1 MDQDAN
7 TCELKQSFTTTSCPG
22 SDVTNPTK
30 IQLCFREVTPGFT
43 GVNETRLLFF
53 HSFFQIT
60 PLNQSLYL
68 PTPSVLAELKQL

>member
-30 IQLCFREVTPGFT
+30 IQLCFRGVTPGFT

-53 HSFFQIT
+53 SFF
-60 PLNQSLYL
+60 LSDH
-68 PTPSVLAELKQL
+68 PTEPESVFAHTFSAY